1 METMGQLGQPGMQ
14 VFYSPELVEAQEK
27 SAFLRDKLE
36 LMFKPSNDLKPLR
49 LTRKSREYKIIN
61 EGNPQTYFLK
71 TNSIH
76 PNPRKAN
83 KIRVK
88 LP

>member
-1 METMGQLGQPGMQ
+1 MGQLGQPGMQ
-14 VFYSPELVEAQEK
+14 VFYSPELVEAAEK

-61 EGNPQTYFLK
+61 EGNPQDLL
-71 TNSIH
+71 
-76 PNPRKAN
+76 PENPTRYTLTPARLIKSE
-83 KIRVK
+83 
-88 LP
+88 